1 MIGGSQNLS
10 VLLVEDDKENLDLLM
25 ESLPETVSW
34 TYY

>member
-25 ESLPETVSW
+25 ESLPETVSGHN
-34 TYY
+34 Y